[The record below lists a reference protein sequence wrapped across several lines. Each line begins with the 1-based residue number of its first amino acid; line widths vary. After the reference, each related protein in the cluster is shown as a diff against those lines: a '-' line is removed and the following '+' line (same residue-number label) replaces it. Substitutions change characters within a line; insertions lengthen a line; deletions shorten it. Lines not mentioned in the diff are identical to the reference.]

1 MTDTERRQDDEGN
14 LEQPRHA
21 DELVNALDG
30 VVDALGDACEQQSE
44 VEKEAGL
51 LREHRQTGRP
61 LVDMP
66 VDDKGGIVMHLS
78 SMLNRLNN
86 ATTRLRRAQAKAM
99 REEGATTERIAD
111 SLGVTRQ
118 RVSALLRGNRRAS

>member
-1 MTDTERRQDDEGN
+1 
-14 LEQPRHA
+14 
-21 DELVNALDG
+21 
-30 VVDALGDACEQQSE
+30 
-44 VEKEAGL
+44 
-51 LREHRQTGRP
+51 
-61 LVDMP
+61 
-66 VDDKGGIVMHLS
+66 
-78 SMLNRLNN
+78 LNRLNN